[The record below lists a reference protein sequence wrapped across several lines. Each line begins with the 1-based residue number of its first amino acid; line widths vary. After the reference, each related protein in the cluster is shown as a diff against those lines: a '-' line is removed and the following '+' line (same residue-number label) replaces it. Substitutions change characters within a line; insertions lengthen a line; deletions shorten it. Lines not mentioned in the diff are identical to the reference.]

1 MSRTLRRANIPP
13 FYKLTKEEFLK
24 IRKLKL
30 SPNARDLYWY
40 IQLSNPFGDRYLP
53 LDIETAMNDLCMS
66 KASVYEAHAQLLK
79 HDLIDSIPGKLYV
92 KPKSSENKIVQE
104 SGIQSRNLESS
115 PEIWNSVQ
123 ESGIQSRNLE
133 NQSLKA
139 LPDGDRASPQTNKTI
154 QTDQIDQIER
164 EGEVDVD
171 PEYQAWISRRV
182 DRFPEAPA
190 FREQVEELEAAKIS
204 NQRAFRKWKE
214 KRDKTKS
221 SAHSQQGPIFEN
233 APIPDSLEMQI
244 ARARARWIANPKARA
259 DIKAWAELEG
269 VPIDESGCPCVVVED
284 ES

>member
-92 KPKSSENKIVQE
+92 KPKSSENKI
-104 SGIQSRNLESS
+104 
-115 PEIWNSVQ
+115 VQ